1 MSTSTNG
8 KKKRADIEG
17 ARKYYSPAARKALK
31 RHGGARPGSGRP
43 AKPDPE
49 NWVQV
54 TCVLRKDTVQKL
66 REGAGGKQKFFGGFL
81 QFHLDRFPL
90 PTHEEY
96 EAMRQGKPYFRL
108 IKRRKVPVVF
118 AGNIKAARLAK
129 PVKPRHDATTAKFLA
144 ELAQLRR

>member
-1 MSTSTNG
+1 MSTNG
-8 KKKRADIEG
+8 KKKRDSAG

-31 RHGGARPGSGRP
+31 RHGGARAGSGRP
-43 AKPDPE
+43 AKEHPE
-49 NWVQV
+49 DYVQV

-66 REGAGGKQKFFGGFL
+66 REGAGGKQKFFGAFL

-96 EAMRQGKPYFRL
+96 ESMRDGKTYFKL

-118 AGNIKAARLAK
+118 AGNLRAARKAK
-129 PVKPRHDATTAKFLA
+129 PVKPRHDASTAKFLA
-144 ELAQLRR
+144 ELAQRK

>member
-1 MSTSTNG
+1 MSTNG
-8 KKKRADIEG
+8 KKKRAAPG
-17 ARKYYSPAARKALK
+17 ARKFYSPAARRALK

-49 NWVQV
+49 NWIQV

-66 REGAGGKQKFFGGFL
+66 REGAGGKQKFFGSFL

-96 EAMRQGKPYFRL
+96 EAMRQNQPHFRL
-108 IKRRKVPVVF
+108 IKRRKIPVVF
-118 AGNIKAARLAK
+118 AGDLKAAREAK
-129 PVKPRHDATTAKFLA
+129 PTKVKHDPSTAKFLA
-144 ELAQLRR
+144 ELKA